1 MKYEYYNPNPKQR
14 YTRDGKPMKWHK
26 GDCHVRCV
34 AKALDISWKD
44 AIKLE
49 YEKALERCD
58 AVGSTNNIEEILLDN
73 GFKKGVI
80 NQNWIRHNHRRPTF
94 KEILNDTDLRDK
106 IVVGRMAHHV
116 ATAVNQ
122 TVYDTWDCSNEV
134 VWRFWYK

>member
-1 MKYEYYNPNPKQR
+1 MKFEYYNPNPKQR

-58 AVGSTNNIEEILLDN
+58 AVGSTNNIEEVLLDN
-73 GFKKGVI
+73 GFQKGVI
-80 NQNWIRHNHRRPTF
+80 MACFSIFAYDLDIRFMVCHGTLPF
-94 KEILNDTDLRDK
+94 LLL
-106 IVVGRMAHHV
+106 
-116 ATAVNQ
+116 
-122 TVYDTWDCSNEV
+122 
-134 VWRFWYK
+134 

>member
-1 MKYEYYNPNPKQR
+1 
-14 YTRDGKPMKWHK
+14 MKWHK

-58 AVGSTNNIEEILLDN
+58 SVGSTNNIEAVLLDN

-80 NQNWIRHNHRRPTF
+80 NQSWIRRNHRRPTF
-94 KEILNDTDLRDK
+94 KEILNVEHYKDK
-106 IVVGRMAHHV
+106 IVVGRMTHHV

-122 TVYDTWDCSNEV
+122 TVYDTWDCSNQV
-134 VWRFWYK
+134 LWSFWYK